1 MSLSKN
7 NMGGGYGNKKKENEL
22 LKKEIELLKAKI
34 LVFETNQNGI
44 RLTHDDERGYRNIVS
59 SETPFRFLMNTTSA
73 ADEDEEVVWERE
85 EAELRTKLETIS
97 KLRALK
103 KATANLVELR
113 KSRTDLLV
121 KEKESNQRERERLDE
136 QNKLLYAQIE
146 NITNG
151 GIDTELTNA
160 IVSKTTVVI
169 STSDRRKPPK
179 IPTGEPN
186 AEGVKRVRV
195 MVKRRELAEV
205 ICNKQRNFK
214 IVICN
219 KEFLCK
225 GDGNSFTD
233 NNKQTYKS
241 LNNFVETCI
250 KSCNTEGKNGTKRSA
265 YNPKCGVQI
274 QHLNG
279 VWGYLGVCY
288 KEDTEFIN

>member
-22 LKKEIELLKAKI
+22 LKKENELLKAKI

-44 RLTHDDERGYRNIVS
+44 RITHDDERGYRNIVS

-73 ADEDEEVVWERE
+73 DDEDEEVAWERE

-97 KLRALK
+97 KIRALK
-103 KATANLVELR
+103 KATERITELR
-113 KSRTDLLV
+113 TAKTDIIV
-121 KEKESNQRERERLDE
+121 KEIEADE
-136 QNKLLYAQIE
+136 KLLATITE
-146 NITNG
+146 RIKATRAKITHITNG
-151 GIDTELTNA
+151 GIDNELTDE
-160 IVSKTTVVI
+160 IVARTEVVI
-169 STSDRRKPPK
+169 STSERRKPPK

-186 AEGVKRVRV
+186 TDGEKRVRV

-205 ICNKQRNFK
+205 ICKKQRNFK

-225 GDGNSFTD
+225 GDGNLFTD
-233 NNKQTYKS
+233 NRQTYKS

-250 KSCNTEGKNGTKRSA
+250 KSCNAEGKNGTKKSA

-279 VWGYLGVCY
+279 VWEFLGVCY
-288 KEDTEFIN
+288 NADTEFIN